1 MPIDVDRYEHPQS
14 FSITEATTLQSF
26 VNHRVGKSYERW
38 KPGRN
43 AVLDALA
50 QPMVDALIAIDGS
63 PTTDHLFIRMRCIVT
78 LLLREMYQS
87 NKTLWAYT
95 NEDWQEILCTGY
107 EAFEQRYKINA
118 GLRPTVL
125 IIAYL
130 LSGFTEFHLLG
141 LYRPKHLAKRIFGDT
156 AIDAVSQQI
165 LGVLRSSG
173 YAQQNTEKIIGCL
186 CEALLVN
193 RSVRVEDLTLDILK
207 SIRNRAASYGH
218 FTKHTYPL
226 SIALTHLGVLER
238 PLLIEERWGKVPIE
252 EKALQGISLEWVSWC
267 KRWRDTATLQPESKK
282 LVYYEALTVGRWL
295 AQTHPDIT
303 SPSQWTRE
311 LAADYVAMITN
322 MTVGQWIS
330 GITSLPNSK
339 IGQPATAST
348 KSRYLSG
355 MRTFFRDAQEWGWIS
370 RRFDPMRVF
379 ATPTSLV
386 KLIGPKPRII
396 ADDIWAKLLTAGLN
410 LREEDLPTH
419 TFRKGDSHPRTHVYP
434 LSMVQAIVVVW
445 LFSGLRRDEIRRLR
459 LGCIRWQTSSQSTQK
474 KGEKLPDD
482 AVCFLDV
489 PVNKTTSSFTKP
501 VDRVVGEAIAFW
513 EKVRPEQPA
522 MLDRKTGEMVQF
534 LFAYRGRMTGKEYIN
549 VSLIPALCRKA
560 GVPESD
566 VRGDITSHRARST
579 IASQL
584 FNAKEPMSLFELQAW
599 LGHSSPHTT
608 QFYANVTPTKLAQ
621 AYAETDYFKRNVR
634 TITVLIDQESI
645 KSGAAAQ
652 GSPWKY
658 YDLGHG
664 YCSYE
669 FFEQCPHRMACAKCP
684 FYLPKDS
691 TQMLMKEAQGNL
703 VRMKQEMELS
713 DEEIAAIDEGV
724 TLMEQLYNRLADIP
738 TPGGPTPR
746 QMGASA
752 EPQ

>member
-1 MPIDVDRYEHPQS
+1 
-14 FSITEATTLQSF
+14 
-26 VNHRVGKSYERW
+26 
-38 KPGRN
+38 
-43 AVLDALA
+43 
-50 QPMVDALIAIDGS
+50 
-63 PTTDHLFIRMRCIVT
+63 
-78 LLLREMYQS
+78 
-87 NKTLWAYT
+87 
-95 NEDWQEILCTGY
+95 
-107 EAFEQRYKINA
+107 
-118 GLRPTVL
+118 
-125 IIAYL
+125 
-130 LSGFTEFHLLG
+130 
-141 LYRPKHLAKRIFGDT
+141 
-156 AIDAVSQQI
+156 
-165 LGVLRSSG
+165 
-173 YAQQNTEKIIGCL
+173 
-186 CEALLVN
+186 
-193 RSVRVEDLTLDILK
+193 
-207 SIRNRAASYGH
+207 
-218 FTKHTYPL
+218 
-226 SIALTHLGVLER
+226 
-238 PLLIEERWGKVPIE
+238 
-252 EKALQGISLEWVSWC
+252 
-267 KRWRDTATLQPESKK
+267 
-282 LVYYEALTVGRWL
+282 
-295 AQTHPDIT
+295 
-303 SPSQWTRE
+303 
-311 LAADYVAMITN
+311 
-322 MTVGQWIS
+322 MTIGQWIS
-330 GITSLPNSK
+330 GITSLPASK

-370 RRFDPMRVF
+370 RHFDPMRVF

-386 KLIGPKPRII
+386 KLIGPKPRVI

-410 LREEDLPTH
+410 LKEEDLPAH
-419 TFRKGDSHPRTHVYP
+419 TFQKGKSHPRTHVYP
-434 LSMVQAIVVVW
+434 LAMVQAIVVVW

-459 LGCIRWQTSSQSTQK
+459 LGCIRWQTNSQSSGK
-474 KGEKLPDD
+474 KGENVPDD

-501 VDRVVGEAIAFW
+501 VDRVVGEAIALW
-513 EKVRPEQPA
+513 EKVRPQQPM

-634 TITVLIDQESI
+634 TITVLIDRESI
-645 KSGAAAQ
+645 KSGTASQ
-652 GSPWKY
+652 GSPWRY
-658 YDLGHG
+658 FDLGHG

-669 FFEQCPHRMACAKCP
+669 FFEQCPHRIACAKCP

-724 TLMEQLYNRLADIP
+724 SLMGQPCSQLADIP

-746 QMGASA
+746 QLRDG
-752 EPQ
+752 EPTK